1 MPIGAARGQT
11 PVPTAKALVPLLA
24 LAFSIALAAPPRA
37 HARAPLTDGVYVG
50 VVTPGVGA
58 GGIELGMSRAQ
69 VIARLGRPFVD
80 LDHEFMEYARSHPGD
95 GSARGEYREFD
106 LYLRDGR
113 VTSIAIGNQPGF
125 HLATGERVSGPG
137 AISALRRRFGHRL
150 KAVHG
155 LGGPLYRIVDRRR
168 GKIVWTDFS
177 TPRFGPHAK
186 ITSVDIVWP
195 LPQRRAGDR
204 RSAHRPARAPSRI
217 GRVSARSAH

>member
-1 MPIGAARGQT
+1 MPISSTRVLT
-11 PVPTAKALVPLLA
+11 PVPTAKTLVPLLA
-24 LAFSIALAAPPRA
+24 LAFSIALATPPRA
-37 HARAPLTDGVYVG
+37 HARAPLTQGVYGG

-58 GGIELGMSRAQ
+58 GGIELGMRRAQ
-69 VIARLGRPFVD
+69 VIAHLGRPFVD
-80 LDHEFMEYARSHPGD
+80 LGHEFMEYARSHPGD
-95 GSARGEYREFD
+95 GSAKGEYREFD
-106 LYLRDGR
+106 VYLHGGR
-113 VTSIAIGNQPGF
+113 VGAIAIGNQPGF

-177 TPRFGPHAK
+177 IARFGPHAK
-186 ITSVDIVWP
+186 ITSIDIVWP

-204 RSAHRPARAPSRI
+204 RSAHRPARSANRI